1 MKSFLYRAKVMH
13 NRTSPKKHRFHYNVF
28 LFCIDLDSIDADFG
42 NISFVSRNRFNLFS
56 FYDKDHP
63 VNENSDGKKRD
74 EKATKGERGAENGVR
89 TVREELNFYLKQNGI
104 ENPPARVL
112 LITNLRLLGYVFNPV
127 SFYYCYDENDEPI
140 CCVAEVQN
148 TFKEMKLFFLGKD
161 CLKENS
167 FHLRT
172 KKYFYVSPFI
182 EHDVEF
188 DFKLDLPTE
197 KLNIRIDDYKDNER
211 FFVSTLTG
219 KKKTLTSG
227 KLLAYF
233 FRFPFITLQIIFLI
247 HWHAFLLWIKKINFH
262 KKSEHK
268 ELQRDVMR
276 KYKD

>member
-1 MKSFLYRAKVMH
+1 MEEDF
-13 NRTSPKKHRFHYNVF
+13 KKTA
-28 LFCIDLDSIDADFG
+28 L
-42 NISFVSRNRFNLFS
+42 VSRNKFNLFS

-63 VNENSDGKKRD
+63 VNENTDVKRS
-74 EKATKGERGAENGVR
+74 A
-89 TVREELNFYLKQNGI
+89 REELNAYVKQNGI

-127 SFYYCYDENDEPI
+127 SFYYCYDEKGEAM

-161 CLKENS
+161 CLGGNT

-182 EHDVEF
+182 EHDAEF
-188 DFKLDLPTE
+188 DFRLDLPGE
-197 KLNIRIDDYKDNER
+197 KLNIRIDDYKGDER

-227 KLLAYF
+227 RLLGYF

-247 HWHAFLLWIKKINFH
+247 HWHAFLLWLKKIRFY
-262 KKSEHK
+262 KKGEHK
-268 ELQRDVMR
+268 ELQRDMMR